1 MDVKKSHSS
10 NSRDFI
16 AEANSIIANI
26 FHGIENKKEVQLN
39 STVNDSDLKLVA
51 VSVVKSVLNG
61 ILL

>member
-39 STVNDSDLKLVA
+39 STNELQWLSLFQFH
-51 VSVVKSVLNG
+51 N
-61 ILL
+61 